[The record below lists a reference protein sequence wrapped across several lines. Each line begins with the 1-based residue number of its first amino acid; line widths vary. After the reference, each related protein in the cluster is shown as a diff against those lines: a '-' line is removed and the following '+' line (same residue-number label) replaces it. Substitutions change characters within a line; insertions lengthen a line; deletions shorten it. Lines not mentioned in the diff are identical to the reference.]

1 MLPESSTWNKMQKG
15 SKRDDRQLQ
24 ATIWYNKGKCSE
36 CVSMEEG
43 NFVLLNKLQIE
54 LLLYKTFLLINSNNF
69 NFNWLIIKT
78 LK

>member
-1 MLPESSTWNKMQKG
+1 
-15 SKRDDRQLQ
+15 
-24 ATIWYNKGKCSE
+24 
-36 CVSMEEG
+36 MEEG